1 MFYLQRYEISIP
13 VWYDY
18 EIESGFN
25 KYCRPTISIPV
36 WYDYELKNRKW
47 YSWTIKFQFQ
57 YGTIMSETFFVFKPN
72 EIEISIPVW
81 YDYELTLKGED
92 KRK

>member
-1 MFYLQRYEISIP
+1 
-13 VWYDY
+13 
-18 EIESGFN
+18 
-25 KYCRPTISIPV
+25 
-36 WYDYELKNRKW
+36 
-47 YSWTIKFQFQ
+47 
-57 YGTIMSETFFVFKPN
+57 MSETFFVFKPN